1 MVLVVAPAAHA
12 QIAAFAE
19 ARAMPL
25 DLIVQE
31 APTGMLDAIWTAQ
44 PLVARHRP
52 ARVVVTWCD
61 QIGITA
67 QTIQRVH
74 ERSRTA
80 DAAAL
85 LLPTLEVTR
94 PYIHFD
100 RDSSGRITGVRQR
113 REGDVMP
120 ARGETDMGLFD
131 LSLDAYL
138 GELARFTREAA
149 PSTWTGE
156 RNFLPFIPWL
166 ASRQAVETIRG
177 VSAMEVLGINTP
189 DDLAAME
196 AHLLEAQRDG
206 S

>member
-1 MVLVVAPAAHA
+1 
-12 QIAAFAE
+12 
-19 ARAMPL
+19 
-25 DLIVQE
+25 
-31 APTGMLDAIWTAQ
+31 
-44 PLVARHRP
+44 
-52 ARVVVTWCD
+52 
-61 QIGITA
+61 
-67 QTIQRVH
+67 
-74 ERSRTA
+74 
-80 DAAAL
+80 
-85 LLPTLEVTR
+85 
-94 PYIHFD
+94 
-100 RDSSGRITGVRQR
+100 
-113 REGDVMP
+113 MP

-138 GELARFTREAA
+138 GELARFTRESA
-149 PSTWTGE
+149 PSTSTGE